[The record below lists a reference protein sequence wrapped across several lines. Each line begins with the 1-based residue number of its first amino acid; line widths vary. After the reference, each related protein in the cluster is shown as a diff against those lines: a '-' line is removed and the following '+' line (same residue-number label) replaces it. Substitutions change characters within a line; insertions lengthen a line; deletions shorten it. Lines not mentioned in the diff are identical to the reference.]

1 MSDFSWE
8 DYFYLAEELSKVQKE
23 EYIRSA
29 ISRYYYYFFGL
40 AKEYLILKNSIS
52 PESKG
57 SFIHTLVSDT
67 LEESSDDTEAFV
79 GETLSS
85 LRVERNK
92 ADYDVG
98 NINLEYFMN
107 EFDKIR
113 EKASMVFESIK
124 YLIDNPSFWKV
135 IFFLFDFFFIIIYM
149 FLATTN

>member
-1 MSDFSWE
+1 MNDFSWE

-29 ISRYYYYFFGL
+29 ISRYYYSVFGL
-40 AKEYLILKNSIS
+40 AKEYLILKNEMSSRSNGIS
-52 PESKG
+52 PRNKG
-57 SFIHTLVSDT
+57 SYVHELVSHI
-67 LEESSDDTEAFV
+67 LETSSDDTEAYV

-98 NINLEYFMN
+98 DINLEYFMK

-113 EKASMVFESIK
+113 EKASGALESIK
-124 YLIDNPSFWKV
+124 YLIDNPSF
-135 IFFLFDFFFIIIYM
+135 
-149 FLATTN
+149 